1 MVKKSVYLKRNE
13 KLENK
18 IKFACRF
25 NNAKYEFIEG
35 HIINIEGVNLSY
47 IEPHKYIIRNKKYKI
62 IVLYFDEENMFLY
75 NRTLPID
82 IKKLTMIL
90 STMKNE
96 VQNV

>member
-35 HIINIEGVNLSY
+35 HIINIEDVNLSY
-47 IEPHKYIIRNKKYKI
+47 IKPHKYIIKNKKYKI

-82 IKKLTMIL
+82 IKKLTMIF
-90 STMKNE
+90 SAMKNE

>member
-18 IKFACRF
+18 IKSACKF

-47 IEPHKYIIRNKKYKI
+47 IKPHKYIIKNK
-62 IVLYFDEENMFLY
+62 N
-75 NRTLPID
+75 
-82 IKKLTMIL
+82 IK
-90 STMKNE
+90 
-96 VQNV
+96 